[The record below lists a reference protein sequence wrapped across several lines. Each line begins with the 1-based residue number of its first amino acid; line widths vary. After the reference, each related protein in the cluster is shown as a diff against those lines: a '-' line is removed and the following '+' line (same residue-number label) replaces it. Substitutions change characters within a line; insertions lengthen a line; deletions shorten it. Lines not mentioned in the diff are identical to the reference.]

1 MQPSAQTQQNCL
13 HIAIVLRNDEHADI
27 ELFDGLAAFR
37 FINKCFAG
45 RGKRK
50 WFATGQ
56 LERSTSWFF
65 VLGAGLRAMLLAQW
79 RSRPVDHC
87 WSRGSDHSGKTILTL
102 NALTKNMS
110 DTCIYIHFQ
119 SCSQTQVS
127 HS

>member
-13 HIAIVLRNDEHADI
+13 HIAIVLRNDEHADT

-45 RGKRK
+45 RGKRR

-65 VLGAGLRAMLLAQW
+65 VLGAGLRAMLLA
-79 RSRPVDHC
+79 P
-87 WSRGSDHSGKTILTL
+87 WSDLDPWTTVGVEVPTTAAKQFSL
-102 NALTKNMS
+102 
-110 DTCIYIHFQ
+110 
-119 SCSQTQVS
+119 
-127 HS
+127 